1 MSSAGVAAKMALKS
15 RTAVSAGD
23 LNIGQTAQAGLDQA
37 AAPAPAAAAGAYNF
51 GELVRAS
58 GTLPVVPATSSN
70 AGRPAHRDK
79 ARAQIRL
86 QYGFVSEKNV
96 KKHTDRLGVRV
107 EQVSMV
113 GSIGVQLKELAS
125 NVKQKQANVEV
136 MVATAA
142 SRSSMQPGSAGPAAQ
157 VYEPSALRPPDPATE
172 ATPAATL
179 LNQEQ
184 TKRVCYKCYLL
195 GGRTLQQCFFK
206 TADGLTEGH
215 TGQKQ
220 GRGKYCAR
228 FDRAYPIGVD
238 DEATQQRREVKI
250 EEAKK
255 KKKSALQMF
264 TRQRAKVAGGNK

>member
-37 AAPAPAAAAGAYNF
+37 AAMYEAAG
-51 GELVRAS
+51 G
-58 GTLPVVPATSSN
+58 
-70 AGRPAHRDK
+70 DK
-79 ARAQIRL
+79 ARTQIRL
-86 QYGFVSEKNV
+86 EYGFVSEKNV

-220 GRGKYCAR
+220 GRGNDCAR
-228 FDRAYPIGVD
+228 FDCAYPIGVD

-264 TRQRAKVAGGNK
+264 TRQKAKVAGGNKWQTFAPQARPPKNSLCLQ